1 MLWDLGSEIKRRAFV
16 KNLEKRKYYSA
27 FILVIAILTS
37 MLLAACGETPTDTP
51 VPAPTTAAARPTTAL
66 ASTTAAATT
75 VASRNIPTSGGFL
88 DTIKQRGKLIVGVK
102 FDQPGFGLNDP
113 VSKKLEGFE
122 IDMAHEFAKG
132 LLGSADK
139 VEFVEAVSANRIPFL
154 QEDKVDIV
162 IATFTI
168 NDDRKQQ
175 IDFSDVY
182 YEAHQRLLV
191 KKGSPIKS
199 VADLAGKNV
208 ATVQGST
215 SEKTLTEKA
224 PQAKPL
230 LFSKYS
236 EAFVALENGQA
247 DAVTTDDVVLSGL
260 ILTASNPANY
270 ELVGDGFTNEPYGI
284 GIKKGHPELVSY
296 INGTLNAMKADGRWK
311 AFYDKNVKPATGTS
325 AEPPK

>member
-1 MLWDLGSEIKRRAFV
+1 MKKLNKHRS
-16 KNLEKRKYYSA
+16 YSA
-27 FILVIAILTS
+27 IFLLIAILATAILTACDAGS
-37 MLLAACGETPTDTP
+37 TATVAATTTT
-51 VPAPTTAAARPTTAL
+51 AIKPTTNIATA
-66 ASTTAAATT
+66 AAATT
-75 VASRNIPTSGGFL
+75 TIPTNGGFL
-88 DTIKQRGKLIVGVK
+88 ETIKQRGKLIVGVK

-113 VSKKLEGFE
+113 ISKKLEGFE
-122 IDMAHEFAKG
+122 IGMAHEFAKG
-132 LLGSADK
+132 LFGDADK
-139 VEFVEAVSANRIPFL
+139 VEFIESVSANRIPFL

-168 NDDRKQQ
+168 NEQRKQQ
-175 IDFSDVY
+175 IDFSGNY
-182 YEAHQRLLV
+182 YVAQQKLLV

-215 SEKTLTEKA
+215 SEQNLAKNA
-224 PQAKPL
+224 PQAKSL

-260 ILTASNPANY
+260 ILTSTNPANY
-270 ELVGDGFTNEPYGI
+270 QIVSEGFTTEPYGI
-284 GIKKGHPELVSY
+284 GIKKGRPELLNYVNS
-296 INGTLNAMKADGRWK
+296 TLSAMKTDGRWK
-311 AFYDKNVKPATGTS
+311 SYYDKYVKPATGIS

>member
-1 MLWDLGSEIKRRAFV
+1 VKRLIKR
-16 KNLEKRKYYSA
+16 KSYSA
-27 FILVIAILTS
+27 VMFVVAILTALVFTACGDATPTS
-37 MLLAACGETPTDTP
+37 PIAPEAVATTLAASTTSAAT
-51 VPAPTTAAARPTTAL
+51 TTAATPAPG
-66 ASTTAAATT
+66 T
-75 VASRNIPTSGGFL
+75 VPTSGGFL
-88 DTIKQRGKLIVGVK
+88 DTIKQRGKLVVGVK

-113 VSKKLEGFE
+113 ISKKLEGFE

-132 LLGSADK
+132 LLGSPDK
-139 VEFVEAVSANRIPFL
+139 VEFIEAVSANRIPFL

-168 NDDRKQQ
+168 NDQRKQQ
-175 IDFSDVY
+175 IDFSDPY
-182 YEAHQRLLV
+182 YVAQQKLLV

-199 VADLAGKNV
+199 IADLAGKNV

-215 SEKTLTEKA
+215 SEQNLTQKA

-236 EAFVALENGQA
+236 EAFTALENGQA

-260 ILTASNPANY
+260 KLTASNPANY
-270 ELVGDGFTNEPYGI
+270 EIVGDGFTVEPYGI
-284 GIKKGHPELVSY
+284 GIKKGRPELVSY
-296 INGTLNAMKADGRWK
+296 INGTLSAMKTDGRWK
-311 AFYDKNVKPATGTS
+311 ALYDRHVKPATGIS

>member
-1 MLWDLGSEIKRRAFV
+1 V
-16 KNLEKRKYYSA
+16 KTMEKRTYFSA
-27 FILVIAILTS
+27 FMLVIAIMTTLW
-37 MLLAACGETPTDTP
+37 LAACGDTPTDTP
-51 VPAPTTAAARPTTAL
+51 APASTTAAARPTTANPTT
-66 ASTTAAATT
+66 AAPATTAAATT
-75 VASRNIPTSGGFL
+75 AAAGTIPTSGGFL

-113 VSKKLEGFE
+113 ISKKLQGFE

-139 VEFVEAVSANRIPFL
+139 VEFVESVSANRIPFL

-168 NDDRKQQ
+168 NDDRKKQ

-182 YEAHQRLLV
+182 YVAHQRLLV
-191 KKGSPIKS
+191 KKGSPVKS
-199 VADLAGKNV
+199 VADLAGKTV

-215 SEKTLTEKA
+215 SETNIAKQA
-224 PQAKPL
+224 PQAKTL

-236 EAFVALENGQA
+236 EAFTALENGQA

-270 ELVGDGFTNEPYGI
+270 QLVGDGFTNEPYGI
-284 GIKKGHPELVSY
+284 GIKKGRPELVSY
-296 INGTLNAMKADGRWK
+296 INGTLSAMKTDGRWK

-325 AEPPK
+325 AQPPQ